1 MSLKREFIDMLHLII
16 DPLLEAEE
24 SGYYNIEEDSYRDI
38 CMKYNGEDV
47 SYGNFYQCNRKGL

>member
-16 DPLLEAEE
+16 DPLEDEE

-38 CMKYNGEDV
+38 CMKYSKLFHV
-47 SYGNFYQCNRKGL
+47 KILQRIT